1 MHSGCETPNQRL
13 LESQHGKFVGR
24 SLVNPYWIKTE
35 GVRLAIIPR
44 PRGQDWLPDDISL
57 LQRTGIDVVVSALTA
72 AENEELGL
80 VEESRCCQ
88 SIGIEFLSFPIEDRS
103 VPNSSAEFTEL
114 VNSVTDLLRRGKAV
128 AVHCRAG
135 IGRSSMIVASALIHI
150 GLSTE
155 SAFRSIEESRGC
167 PVPDTHEQRRWVER
181 HSSEF
186 DLSGN

>member
-1 MHSGCETPNQRL
+1 M
-13 LESQHGKFVGR
+13 
-24 SLVNPYWIKTE
+24 NPYWIKTE

-57 LQRTGIDVVVSALTA
+57 LQRAGIDVIASALTA

-88 SIGIEFLSFPIEDRS
+88 SRGIEFLSFPIEDS
-103 VPNSSAEFTEL
+103 I
-114 VNSVTDLLRRGKAV
+114 TDFLRKGKAV

-181 HSSEF
+181 HSSGF
-186 DLSGN
+186 DSSGTVLPAD

>member
-1 MHSGCETPNQRL
+1 L
-13 LESQHGKFVGR
+13 LQSQHGKFLGR

-57 LQRTGIDVVVSALTA
+57 LQRAGIDVVVSALTA

-80 VEESRCCQ
+80 VEESLCCQ
-88 SIGIEFLSFPIEDRS
+88 SRGIEFLSFPIEDRS

-114 VNSVTDLLRRGKAV
+114 VNSVTNFLRKGKAV

-135 IGRSSMIVASALIHI
+135 IGRSSMIVG

-181 HSSEF
+181 HSSGF
-186 DLSGN
+186 DSSGK